1 MQDHEE
7 WKTAVFYDGGRRKD
21 VAFLEG
27 IGNKVHFIGIGGI
40 GMSGLARILLG
51 FGVTVVG
58 SDAVESAVLEQ
69 LKGLGATIY
78 LGHRYAQ
85 IAEDTSLVVYSSA
98 VKEDN
103 PEVIAAKEL
112 GIPIVGR
119 AVLLSRIMALCES
132 IGVAGAHGKTT
143 TTGMIGTMLLE
154 AAQDPT
160 IVVGGIL
167 PAIGSNARWGE
178 GKYLVAEADESDG
191 SFLCLLP
198 KIAVVTNVEDDHLDY
213 YVTVERL
220 EAAFRQYI
228 SQVPSNGFAILNI
241 DSAPVAAMA
250 QEGLA
255 RTVTYGL
262 KNLAADYTAKNI
274 RFENSK
280 TLAEIYQ
287 QGILLGTLTL
297 QVPGEYNVSNALAA
311 IALGRELGLD
321 FSVIARGLY
330 AFRGTGRRFEV
341 LGQGGGITVV
351 DDYAHHPT
359 EIKAVLAAAKN
370 LPYQRVVA
378 VFQPHRY
385 SRTMLFV
392 DEFGNSFANADVVL
406 VNEIYSAFEKP
417 IEGVSAQLIVDSVR
431 KHGKEKVYY
440 GEKEADILQL
450 LETIAR
456 PGDLIMIL
464 GAGNIRHAGEVFA
477 ATVEKLR

>member
-1 MQDHEE
+1 
-7 WKTAVFYDGGRRKD
+7 
-21 VAFLEG
+21 
-27 IGNKVHFIGIGGI
+27 
-40 GMSGLARILLG
+40 
-51 FGVTVVG
+51 
-58 SDAVESAVLEQ
+58 
-69 LKGLGATIY
+69 
-78 LGHRYAQ
+78 
-85 IAEDTSLVVYSSA
+85 
-98 VKEDN
+98 
-103 PEVIAAKEL
+103 
-112 GIPIVGR
+112 
-119 AVLLSRIMALCES
+119 
-132 IGVAGAHGKTT
+132 
-143 TTGMIGTMLLE
+143 
-154 AAQDPT
+154 
-160 IVVGGIL
+160 
-167 PAIGSNARWGE
+167 
-178 GKYLVAEADESDG
+178 
-191 SFLCLLP
+191 
-198 KIAVVTNVEDDHLDY
+198 
-213 YVTVERL
+213 
-220 EAAFRQYI
+220 
-228 SQVPSNGFAILNI
+228 
-241 DSAPVAAMA
+241 MA

-431 KHGKEKVYY
+431 KHGKEKCTMV
-440 GEKEADILQL
+440 KKRQIFCNCSKRL
-450 LETIAR
+450 LAR
-456 PGDLIMIL
+456 
-464 GAGNIRHAGEVFA
+464 
-477 ATVEKLR
+477 AT